1 MPVTMRTWRFR
12 VRPWHRDPFHG
23 TMTTSTSKEFET
35 TVTNSDLGPQTAQ
48 RMLEA
53 QWGAGGQVDV
63 TFLGEVR

>member
-12 VRPWHRDPFHG
+12 VRPWHKDSRGVLTTG
-23 TMTTSTSKEFET
+23 TDKEFET

-53 QWGAGGQVDV
+53 QWGSGGQVDV